1 MYGVDRLLHRLVRDP
16 RSVGADAVVTGAG
29 SGIGRAFALELAR
42 RGGDVVCADID
53 AERAAETVALIAAE
67 TGRSAHAVRCDVADR
82 ADVEALVTVVCD
94 VFSGAPTLVVNNA
107 GVGIGGEPV
116 GQVGLDD
123 WDWALGINLW
133 GVIHG
138 CELFAPILRAAGRG
152 GIINVASA
160 AGFAAAPSMGPYN
173 VSKAGVMSLSETLA
187 AELAGSGVGVTV
199 LCPTFVK
206 TNVARDGRITEAGQN
221 LAGRLMELTGT
232 SPQSVAAMTLD
243 AHDLGRLYV
252 LPQLDANVI
261 WRLKRFLPV
270 PYARGLGVLGRFLP
284 AAWATVS
291 SHPTKGPAMAMDF
304 DSMLQK
310 IKDRQWALAD
320 IDWDAPGAEL
330 IEPELHAKLKPFIS
344 DLMWIENVGA
354 RGFAAMAKKAPDAT
368 LKSIYEHFHAEEQKH
383 ANAELAL
390 MRRWGMLDDDEIPS
404 PNVNV
409 QLVINWLDRY
419 SDGLSLSFLGTVIP
433 MLEVA
438 LDGALIKFITDEVK
452 DPVAQEV
459 FKRINSDE
467 SRHLAV
473 DFEVMDMLGHASL
486 RRRTIDF
493 VGGWAQPS
501 LLVGLLTYLPLLNK
515 MRDNIVAMGVDEQR
529 LYSAMKRY
537 RSVGRRSEYTR
548 RLPMFRFVATHG
560 ALVTNRDNV
569 AYHAVADSLV
579 TVTNWIP
586 VSLVRRTPTWSR
598 ELTYEPTA

>member
-1 MYGVDRLLHRLVRDP
+1 MMYGVDRLLHRLVRDP

-138 CELFAPILRAAGRG
+138 CELFAPMLRAAGRG

-284 AAWATVS
+284 AA
-291 SHPTKGPAMAMDF
+291 
-304 DSMLQK
+304 
-310 IKDRQWALAD
+310 
-320 IDWDAPGAEL
+320 
-330 IEPELHAKLKPFIS
+330 
-344 DLMWIENVGA
+344 
-354 RGFAAMAKKAPDAT
+354 
-368 LKSIYEHFHAEEQKH
+368 
-383 ANAELAL
+383 
-390 MRRWGMLDDDEIPS
+390 
-404 PNVNV
+404 
-409 QLVINWLDRY
+409 
-419 SDGLSLSFLGTVIP
+419 
-433 MLEVA
+433 
-438 LDGALIKFITDEVK
+438 
-452 DPVAQEV
+452 
-459 FKRINSDE
+459 
-467 SRHLAV
+467 
-473 DFEVMDMLGHASL
+473 
-486 RRRTIDF
+486 
-493 VGGWAQPS
+493 
-501 LLVGLLTYLPLLNK
+501 
-515 MRDNIVAMGVDEQR
+515 
-529 LYSAMKRY
+529 
-537 RSVGRRSEYTR
+537 
-548 RLPMFRFVATHG
+548 
-560 ALVTNRDNV
+560 
-569 AYHAVADSLV
+569 
-579 TVTNWIP
+579 
-586 VSLVRRTPTWSR
+586 
-598 ELTYEPTA
+598 